1 MAPNLLEKE
10 NSSVFFKFKSTPS
23 RKLVHF
29 SFSIKIRFFQDLAC
43 CQLDFKISSD
53 LWPERPSDSVPSI
66 FRRRKILPLAGR
78 RKRDHGGKVGK
89 RIRMARHSNTAAS
102 PPIDSSAVIVIDGET
117 DEQRLPLKKRHHHMQ
132 RDGGGGGKQ
141 QHLDEIEIEI
151 EIGTVS
157 PVKIASSTSVV
168 SATAMKE
175 MEEGGLGQAAARSV
189 EGLYRATMKPTD
201 ILSPSKMPPH
211 RPVDSGNFYTLPYKN
226 A

>member
-1 MAPNLLEKE
+1 M
-10 NSSVFFKFKSTPS
+10 
-23 RKLVHF
+23 
-29 SFSIKIRFFQDLAC
+29 
-43 CQLDFKISSD
+43 
-53 LWPERPSDSVPSI
+53 
-66 FRRRKILPLAGR
+66 
-78 RKRDHGGKVGK
+78 GK

-132 RDGGGGGKQ
+132 RDGGSCKQ